1 MISAERNCRY
11 NYKGDK
17 NRVYQKVV
25 AQIQMEPPG
34 TPGVNEVFTDNPK
47 HYPGSRVLLSNFLMN
62 ASLQVSEQ
70 TCRVLSSACLS
81 YQIKL

>member
-1 MISAERNCRY
+1 MISAEHNRRY

-17 NRVYQKVV
+17 NRVYQKIV
-25 AQIQMEPPG
+25 AQIQVEPPG

-70 TCRVLSSACLS
+70 TCRVVASACLS
-81 YQIKL
+81 YPI